1 MYFSA
6 SFAYTSILYFMPQL
20 LASMSTPMAY
30 AVILIQQACGIP
42 GTLIGSKLVETRLG
56 RKYTIVVSFALA
68 FLCCFLFY
76 IDQSPAAVS
85 FRQIITCTSILNLVV
100 IMGYSAVY
108 TIVPES
114 YMVDVRNLGVGT
126 AGICARI
133 AAIICPVFT
142 GWLLSQPG
150 GFQIALIIFA
160 VLFGITGASAL
171 PLKETRPAAG
181 EKTEGFR
188 GGH

>member
-42 GTLIGSKLVETRLG
+42 GTLFGSKLVETKLG
-56 RKYTIVVSFALA
+56 RKYTIVVSFSLS

-76 IDQSPAAVS
+76 INQSPAAVS
-85 FRQIITCTSILNLVV
+85 FRQIITCTSILNLVGM
-100 IMGYSAVY
+100 MGYSAIF

-114 YMVDVRNLGVGT
+114 YMVDVRNLGIGLG
-126 AGICARI
+126 GICARI
-133 AAIICPVFT
+133 GAIICPVFT
-142 GWLLSQPG
+142 GWLLSQNG
-150 GFQIALIIFA
+150 GFEIALIIFA
-160 VLFGITGASAL
+160 ALFALTAASAL
-171 PLKETRPAAG
+171 PLKETRPAVG
-181 EKTEGFR
+181 EKTENLR
-188 GGH
+188 AGH